1 MLKRKYGDR
10 SKWKRVIKRDYTQAF
25 FNTVP
30 FKGYISL
37 LYIHEVSAPLI
48 ASYGD
53 KGVCIVDDDF
63 ILVQHFPDGKHY
75 SLTTMF
81 NSRGEIVQW
90 YIDICLK
97 NGLENNVPFMEDLFL
112 DIVVLASGEIIEKD
126 ADELEAAL
134 SEGIIDE
141 SLYKL
146 AWNEFNYLVE
156 QIKTNTFGLI
166 NLVNLHKNT
175 LLKKLSDKSNT
186 NQ

>member
-1 MLKRKYGDR
+1 
-10 SKWKRVIKRDYTQAF
+10 
-25 FNTVP
+25 
-30 FKGYISL
+30 
-37 LYIHEVSAPLI
+37 
-48 ASYGD
+48 
-53 KGVCIVDDDF
+53 
-63 ILVQHFPDGKHY
+63 
-75 SLTTMF
+75 
-81 NSRGEIVQW
+81 
-90 YIDICLK
+90 
-97 NGLENNVPFMEDLFL
+97 VPFMEDLFL

-156 QIKTNTFGLI
+156 QIKTNTFGLM

-175 LLKKLSDKSNT
+175 LLKKLSNKSNT